1 MYGGVP
7 KNRANSRDGSGAP
20 REMTTGGV
28 RGMAVYDRDQMNG
41 VGDQDED
48 GHGRK
53 GGFWSVICCRA

>member
-1 MYGGVP
+1 
-7 KNRANSRDGSGAP
+7 
-20 REMTTGGV
+20 MTTGGV